1 MNLKGSRKLVM
12 VAMFGGVI
20 AALPNMTDSQVT
32 LLSTLILAA
41 FGGNG
46 IEYLAEV
53 AKGVAVRGRGA
64 PGPISSVRSVT
75 VPEPKPVEEG
85 AH

>member
-1 MNLKGSRKLVM
+1 M

-32 LLSTLILAA
+32 LLSTLILAS

-53 AKGVAVRGRGA
+53 AKGVSVRGRGNT
-64 PGPISSVRSVT
+64 GPVSSVRSVT
-75 VPEPKPVEEG
+75 VPEDPKPKEG